1 MNYYNKS
8 GYAGDYRGK
17 AVYIVNK
24 KDYTEDRLNSEH
36 IYAVKHTMDSKMDLV
51 FQGYKFAIM
60 DSDGTIRNV
69 RKERWVFEK
78 KKKEKKREEKK
89 EEVKVDIDNYDFN
102 VDFSE
107 YEVVVNDVFENLNK
121 WWADLEK
128 EGA

>member
-17 AVYIVNK
+17 AVYVVNK
-24 KDYTEDRLNSEH
+24 EDYTEDRLNSEH
-36 IYAVKHTMDSKMDLV
+36 IYAVRHVMDSKMDLV

-60 DSDGTIRNV
+60 NCDGAITNV

-89 EEVKVDIDNYDFN
+89 EEAKVDIDNYDFN

-107 YEVVVNDVFENLNK
+107 YEVVVNNVFKNLSN